1 MSVGGPPLTERYPEL
16 SASSRSWRSHEQRPE
31 LLPRRLMSTGA
42 TGGMLYTW
50 YWADCCSVDE
60 GPPLGASS
68 MQRAATIKAVAGAR
82 RRGCR
87 RRGAWCRLPDQP
99 SARAPING
107 RERRCTCP
115 PVACWATA
123 RPSPT
128 GIAARTPPSCR
139 VSPDAWRHSQPVWQV
154 RRLPQHPAPAPG
166 RQTRVGH
173 QNHSSSHPPCHWPE
187 QLAHVN
193 RLFMWLGCCI
203 GGSDSPEAMKSIR
216 PARRRAQ
223 CPLSCG
229 ARCNTPS
236 VGALCGS
243 AYGAGVGG
251 HRHGRACAADPPAAC
266 DRCTVRRSAPGVPHQ
281 TGGDTRSWGGRS
293 RAPAVAVWQPPT
305 HPSGAPSPDHR
316 PTTETGERRGG
327 GGGGPPRW
335 RRGRS
340 QPLATGL
347 SVGA

>member
-1 MSVGGPPLTERYPEL
+1 MTLMVARFSAYGATLDTLLHVARIFAERNVVGSALKPQQPSRVHRATAAPIRWTELYLKVQYLGRSIQRCLRSLCRWTVLASPARCHPALEACMSVGGPPLTERYPEL

-139 VSPDAWRHSQPVWQV
+139 VSPDAWRAQPETRVAGEA
-154 RRLPQHPAPAPG
+154 PSPAP
-166 RQTRVGH
+166 
-173 QNHSSSHPPCHWPE
+173 SPCTWP
-187 QLAHVN
+187 
-193 RLFMWLGCCI
+193 
-203 GGSDSPEAMKSIR
+203 S
-216 PARRRAQ
+216 
-223 CPLSCG
+223 
-229 ARCNTPS
+229 NT
-236 VGALCGS
+236 
-243 AYGAGVGG
+243 
-251 HRHGRACAADPPAAC
+251 
-266 DRCTVRRSAPGVPHQ
+266 
-281 TGGDTRSWGGRS
+281 
-293 RAPAVAVWQPPT
+293 
-305 HPSGAPSPDHR
+305 SGAPEPLVVA
-316 PTTETGERRGG
+316 
-327 GGGGPPRW
+327 PPL
-335 RRGRS
+335 
-340 QPLATGL
+340 PLARATGSCQQTL
-347 SVGA
+347 YVARLLYWGL

>member
-87 RRGAWCRLPDQP
+87 GRGAWCRLPDQP

-139 VSPDAWRHSQPVWQV
+139 VSPDAWRHSQKPVWQV

-203 GGSDSPEAMKSIR
+203 GGSDSPEAMVHS
-216 PARRRAQ
+216 PCQTA
-223 CPLSCG
+223 
-229 ARCNTPS
+229 
-236 VGALCGS
+236 
-243 AYGAGVGG
+243 
-251 HRHGRACAADPPAAC
+251 
-266 DRCTVRRSAPGVPHQ
+266 CTVPPVLRRSMQHSFRWRPLRERLRRGC
-281 TGGDTRSWGGRS
+281 G
-293 RAPAVAVWQPPT
+293 
-305 HPSGAPSPDHR
+305 GAPTR
-316 PTTETGERRGG
+316 TRVRGG
-327 GGGGPPRW
+327 PT
-335 RRGRS
+335 RGLR
-340 QPLATGL
+340 
-347 SVGA
+347 